1 MNFVASQKTVEDVFT
16 SKKKMVIPRFQRQYV
31 WGKDKLETLWDDILD
46 NITYDKNKDKLLVT
60 EYFLGSLVLIEKD
73 DSIDRKVIDGQ
84 QRLTVF
90 TIFFSAMYD
99 IFHKEGKNDLADSI
113 YGYVVTKNNDG
124 EDVTLLETESPKPF
138 FQSRIQ
144 SKNKDPESTPTGK
157 EEERLLDTYNFFI
170 KMLSKENIKIEF
182 NTRFSKETDYIES
195 LKIIRDQ
202 ILRCKLVYVAVTTIE
217 DAYMIFEVLNGKG
230 EPLSSVDLIKNKI
243 FEVLNNEAPLDK
255 AKTLWNEIKTNIGKE
270 EDLIKF
276 YRNFW
281 LSRYKFTQEKK
292 LYHVFTKQIKKSKS
306 NYNIFLKEL
315 KKSSFNYKKIIN
327 PSISD
332 WNTNEKTSIY
342 YNLNAFTIFNVT
354 QVRTIILVL
363 LDLYDKN
370 RITLKILKRCLNFLE
385 RFHFVFSA
393 ICSERPSGLER
404 KYSKYANKLFNELD
418 KSKMSSIVNEFI
430 EEMKKSIPLYEH
442 FYEDFNK
449 LWYTKEKTDDK
460 KKIQYIF
467 NKIEMKKLS
476 TNELSIEDLSLE
488 HILSQSTGGEDIG
501 LIGNLLPLSSELN
514 RECED
519 KNFTQKKE
527 IYKRSN
533 FKTVQEFCEKHK
545 SKQEWKSEDIKKR
558 TEQLANIMYHEICE
572 F

>member
-31 WGKDKLETLWDDILD
+31 WGKDKLETLWDDIRD

-393 ICSERPSGLER
+393 ICSVIKSSLSQITFLVLGSITFLLANLPTILSYSFSITSPVLSLMNARTTTPFSVPQSSSLTMISCATSTKRLVKYPESAVLRAVSALPLRAPCVDKKNSATDNPSMKFEVIGISTGVPSGLLMIPR
-404 KYSKYANKLFNELD
+404 IPAN
-418 KSKMSSIVNEFI
+418 
-430 EEMKKSIPLYEH
+430 
-442 FYEDFNK
+442 
-449 LWYTKEKTDDK
+449 
-460 KKIQYIF
+460 
-467 NKIEMKKLS
+467 
-476 TNELSIEDLSLE
+476 
-488 HILSQSTGGEDIG
+488 
-501 LIGNLLPLSSELN
+501 
-514 RECED
+514 
-519 KNFTQKKE
+519 
-527 IYKRSN
+527 
-533 FKTVQEFCEKHK
+533 
-545 SKQEWKSEDIKKR
+545 
-558 TEQLANIMYHEICE
+558 
-572 F
+572 